1 MMDGSLWYGSDET
14 TRESD
19 GFLTGVAVGV
29 VTDNKDPDKL
39 GRVRVQLPWQTASDT
54 SFWARLAV
62 PMAGNARGTYFVPEV
77 GDEVLVAAELGDAS
91 YLYVLG
97 SLWNTKQPPPPVS
110 DDDGKNN
117 VRLIKSRSGHVVRFV
132 DDESAPAVEIELA
145 SGKKVALDKDGITV
159 DDGSGNVVKLASTS
173 GAIEI
178 TASQQLTIRAPTVS
192 IEASAS
198 MTVKSSGTLT
208 LSGTLVRI
216 N

>member
-1 MMDGSLWYGSDET
+1 
-14 TRESD
+14 
-19 GFLTGVAVGV
+19 
-29 VTDNKDPDKL
+29 
-39 GRVRVQLPWQTASDT
+39 
-54 SFWARLAV
+54 
-62 PMAGNARGTYFVPEV
+62 
-77 GDEVLVAAELGDAS
+77 
-91 YLYVLG
+91 
-97 SLWNTKQPPPPVS
+97 
-110 DDDGKNN
+110 
-117 VRLIKSRSGHVVRFV
+117 VRFV